1 MDRACG
7 VRDRANP
14 YVVERGPKP
23 AAVAGGIGALGQC
36 RAQAVRES
44 AGCALEQE
52 RPSAPKQVRQFRGA
66 TAGRDRYPDPI
77 DHHVRQLARQRAK
90 VIGEHLD
97 HVKYLADR
105 DAGPDPVG
113 HQAEQRRAA
122 HHEVVVAGR
131 SHEPDLAS
139 TAERRRV

>member
-1 MDRACG
+1 MDRARG

-14 YVVERGPKP
+14 YLVERGPKP

-44 AGCALEQE
+44 AGCALEHE
-52 RPSAPKQVRQFRGA
+52 RPSAPEQVRQFRGA
-66 TAGRDRYPDPI
+66 TAGRDRRPDPV
-77 DHHVRQLARQRAK
+77 DDHVRQLARERAE

-97 HVKYLADR
+97 HVKYLAER

-122 HHEVVVAGR
+122 HHEVVLAVR

-139 TAERRRV
+139 TAERGRV